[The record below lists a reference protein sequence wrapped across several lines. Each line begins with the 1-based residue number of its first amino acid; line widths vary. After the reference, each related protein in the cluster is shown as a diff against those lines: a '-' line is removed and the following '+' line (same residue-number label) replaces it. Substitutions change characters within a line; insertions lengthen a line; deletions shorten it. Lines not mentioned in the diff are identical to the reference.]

1 MDYQKIAGDIL
12 FGGDVLDNAVRG
24 EFIEALTFDAL
35 LRHDATLGQM
45 RWHHIGKGWG
55 PWDLQRGTAA
65 AGDRVRF
72 QVKTKASKQLWAQE
86 KARHEYDLGH
96 RTYKVVPKYFFRDF
110 DQAVIGECEIR
121 GYRADYFL
129 LAWHECGPQSD
140 PNTYAYFIVPVSDLP
155 PTLAGPVKKIHI
167 DAVKARK
174 GHSFAEL
181 PRAINDAAD
190 AFLTG
195 VRTPCET

>member
-1 MDYQKIAGDIL
+1 
-12 FGGDVLDNAVRG
+12 
-24 EFIEALTFDAL
+24 
-35 LRHDATLGQM
+35 
-45 RWHHIGKGWG
+45 
-55 PWDLQRGTAA
+55 
-65 AGDRVRF
+65 
-72 QVKTKASKQLWAQE
+72 
-86 KARHEYDLGH
+86 LGH